1 MHFRFDATAPA
12 ATLALAALLG
22 APAAQA
28 QDSEELAKKLSN
40 PVAALISVP
49 LQYNYDHHYGSDDS
63 GHKNVLNVQPV
74 VPIELNADWNVISRT
89 IVPIVSQTNIQPGTS
104 QSGLGDIT
112 QSLFFSPKAPTAGGL
127 IWGVG
132 PVFFLPTGTDSALS
146 ARKWGAGPTAV
157 VLKQDGPWTF
167 GMLANHIWAGGGDS
181 SRPAISNTFIQP
193 FLSYTTKNA
202 WTFTANTE
210 STYDWKNKQWTVPIN
225 LMVGK
230 LIKVGNQPISLTGGL
245 RYWAESPDNGPKD
258 LGFRFV
264 VTFLFPK

>member
-1 MHFRFDATAPA
+1 MNFRSDSSAPA
-12 ATLALAALLG
+12 AVFTVAAILG

-49 LQYNYDHHYGSDDS
+49 FQYNYDHKYGSDES

-74 VPIELNADWNVISRT
+74 VPIELNAEWNMISRT

-104 QSGLGDIT
+104 QTGLGDIT
-112 QSLFFSPKAPTAGGL
+112 QSLFFSPKAPGPGGI

-132 PVFFLPTGTDSALS
+132 PAFYLPTGTDSALS
-146 ARKWGAGPTAV
+146 ARKWGAGPTIV
-157 VLKQDGPWTF
+157 LLKQEGPWTY

-181 SRPAISNTFIQP
+181 NRPSISNTFIQP
-193 FLSYTTKNA
+193 FLSYTTKDA
-202 WTFTANTE
+202 WTFGVNTE
-210 STYDWKNKQWTVPIN
+210 STYDWKNKQWSVPVN
-225 LMVGK
+225 LTVGK
-230 LIKVGNQPISLTGGL
+230 LIKVGKQPISLTGGL
-245 RYWAESPDNGPKD
+245 RYWAESPDSGPKD
-258 LGFRFV
+258 LGLRFV